1 MIPAVKTQEKDE
13 FLARCSPG
21 YRAAVRGQRELPA
34 TKGKCGA
41 VQFAAHGVSTPTV
54 DGRSILRA
62 TIDEGQVV
70 EIRMPAGLAVILCD
84 STPLGKAATI
94 ATSAKSETG
103 GAR

>member
-1 MIPAVKTQEKDE
+1 MRPAANIQAKDE
-13 FLARCSPG
+13 FLARCSPA
-21 YRAAVRGQRELPA
+21 YRAAVTGQRELPA
-34 TKGKCGA
+34 RQTRCGA
-41 VQFAAHGVSTPTV
+41 VQFAAYGVSTPTV

-70 EIRMPAGLAVILCD
+70 EIRMPAGLAVIVCD